1 MRELLPAAVTP
12 VGDVSCS
19 DGELIQNFLM
29 VDKVSAPQVALL
41 LVVQACPI
49 PTLVLFLQ
57 EQIFMENVGAVQHLS
72 KLTDNL
78 ETRISDLEVWNR
90 RLAKLK
96 SLSGSLRSGRRAT
109 APGGRPPTPDPD
121 TCKRASQKE
130 ASCGGSTCCLRH
142 RAFRAGLFALLA
154 VVAFWYAALALP
166 VPA

>member
-1 MRELLPAAVTP
+1 MRELLPSAVTQ
-12 VGDVSCS
+12 VGDVNCS
-19 DGELIQNFLM
+19 DGEMIQNFLM
-29 VDKVSAPQVALL
+29 VDKVSAPQVVLL

-49 PTLVLFLQ
+49 PTLMLFLQ

-96 SLSGSLRSGRRAT
+96 SLSGSLRSSRRTT
-109 APGGRPPTPDPD
+109 AHGGRPPTPDPD

-142 RAFRAGLFALLA
+142 RVFRAGLFALLA